1 MICSLREWLDGL
13 GLGRYADAFEENELD
28 LDLVADISDA
38 DLIDLGV
45 SAMGHRKKLLRAI
58 AVLRSATTSTQED
71 TTAVPEPS
79 LSAPQAERRQLTVM
93 FCDLVGSTA
102 LSGRLDPEEMRDVIL
117 RYQNAVAD
125 KITRFEGHV
134 AKYMGDGVLAYFGFP
149 EAHEDDAERA
159 ARAGLSIVAATH
171 GLRGPGDEA
180 LRVRVGIAT
189 GLVVVGDLDGEGAA
203 QEEAVVGATPN
214 LAARLQGLAKPGQV
228 VVAESTRRILGD
240 VFELSALGQQ
250 PLKGVATPVAAFA
263 VLAERLVESRFE
275 ARQGDRLA
283 QMVGRDQELA
293 LLVERWRQAK
303 AGEGQLVL
311 LTGEAGIGKSR
322 ITRALIDAVAADAHT
337 RINYQCSPY
346 HTDSPLYP
354 TIQQFTRA
362 AGFAADD
369 TTETRLDKLEA
380 LLGRAVEPLNEAAP
394 LIGILLGLDIEARYG
409 TLDLSPQQQRMRTL
423 RALVDQMLGLA
434 RQQPVLFV
442 LEDVHWVDPTTL
454 EMVQVALDA
463 IAGARVLMLL
473 TSRPDNQPEIAGHPH
488 VTRFTLNRLSAG
500 QITAIVDRL
509 TGSKALPGELVDE
522 IAAKTDGVPLFVEE
536 LTKTVLESGI
546 LRETDDA
553 YVLDQPLDTL
563 AIPTSLHDSL
573 RARLDRLQPVKEVA
587 QTAAVCGISNSSSRL
602 PSVRPTAT
610 EWHCEPTSTPR
621 CR

>member
-362 AGFAADD
+362 AG
-369 TTETRLDKLEA
+369 T
-380 LLGRAVEPLNEAAP
+380 
-394 LIGILLGLDIEARYG
+394 
-409 TLDLSPQQQRMRTL
+409 
-423 RALVDQMLGLA
+423 
-434 RQQPVLFV
+434 PVPPASR
-442 LEDVHWVDPTTL
+442 PTTRPRPGSTSWRHCS
-454 EMVQVALDA
+454 A
-463 IAGARVLMLL
+463 AR
-473 TSRPDNQPEIAGHPH
+473 
-488 VTRFTLNRLSAG
+488 
-500 QITAIVDRL
+500 
-509 TGSKALPGELVDE
+509 
-522 IAAKTDGVPLFVEE
+522 
-536 LTKTVLESGI
+536 
-546 LRETDDA
+546 
-553 YVLDQPLDTL
+553 
-563 AIPTSLHDSL
+563 
-573 RARLDRLQPVKEVA
+573 
-587 QTAAVCGISNSSSRL
+587 SS
-602 PSVRPTAT
+602 
-610 EWHCEPTSTPR
+610 H
-621 CR
+621 

>member
-240 VFELSALGQQ
+240 VFELSALDQQ

-369 TTETRLDKLEA
+369 TTETRLDKL
-380 LLGRAVEPLNEAAP
+380 
-394 LIGILLGLDIEARYG
+394 
-409 TLDLSPQQQRMRTL
+409 
-423 RALVDQMLGLA
+423 
-434 RQQPVLFV
+434 
-442 LEDVHWVDPTTL
+442 
-454 EMVQVALDA
+454 
-463 IAGARVLMLL
+463 
-473 TSRPDNQPEIAGHPH
+473 
-488 VTRFTLNRLSAG
+488 
-500 QITAIVDRL
+500 
-509 TGSKALPGELVDE
+509 
-522 IAAKTDGVPLFVEE
+522 
-536 LTKTVLESGI
+536 
-546 LRETDDA
+546 
-553 YVLDQPLDTL
+553 
-563 AIPTSLHDSL
+563 
-573 RARLDRLQPVKEVA
+573 
-587 QTAAVCGISNSSSRL
+587 
-602 PSVRPTAT
+602 
-610 EWHCEPTSTPR
+610 
-621 CR
+621 

>member
-369 TTETRLDKLEA
+369 TTETRLDKL
-380 LLGRAVEPLNEAAP
+380 
-394 LIGILLGLDIEARYG
+394 
-409 TLDLSPQQQRMRTL
+409 
-423 RALVDQMLGLA
+423 
-434 RQQPVLFV
+434 
-442 LEDVHWVDPTTL
+442 
-454 EMVQVALDA
+454 
-463 IAGARVLMLL
+463 
-473 TSRPDNQPEIAGHPH
+473 
-488 VTRFTLNRLSAG
+488 
-500 QITAIVDRL
+500 
-509 TGSKALPGELVDE
+509 
-522 IAAKTDGVPLFVEE
+522 
-536 LTKTVLESGI
+536 
-546 LRETDDA
+546 
-553 YVLDQPLDTL
+553 
-563 AIPTSLHDSL
+563 
-573 RARLDRLQPVKEVA
+573 
-587 QTAAVCGISNSSSRL
+587 
-602 PSVRPTAT
+602 
-610 EWHCEPTSTPR
+610 
-621 CR
+621 